1 MADFFSTEKSLQLTL
16 GRCVTF
22 LHFCATYGCGLCVVR
37 LGGSGCSTD
46 SVTSGTSAEEDDLV
60 SRIGC
65 QSLYGTSWCG
75 THDSTDLHTLC
86 NVIRMVN
93 LFDITG
99 CQSDLVTVG
108 AVSSCCLTHDLLLW
122 QLAFDRIFNRN
133 GRISCTGH
141 THCLIYIRTSGQWIA
156 DGSAETGCCATE
168 WLDLGRV
175 VMCLI
180 LEVDKPFLPNNG
192 MRSILSIRCWRL
204 PLSVTDARWHFRI
217 VYFYRNNDGTCIDL
231 IGLFL
236 IVQLAL
242 CFQLLHRK

>member
-22 LHFCATYGCGLCVVR
+22 LHLCATYGCGLCVVR

-108 AVSSCCLTHDLLLW
+108 AVSSCCLAHDLLLW
-122 QLAFDRIFNRN
+122 QLAFDRILNRN

-141 THCLIYIRTSGQWIA
+141 THCLIYISTSG
-156 DGSAETGCCATE
+156 
-168 WLDLGRV
+168 
-175 VMCLI
+175 
-180 LEVDKPFLPNNG
+180 
-192 MRSILSIRCWRL
+192 
-204 PLSVTDARWHFRI
+204 
-217 VYFYRNNDGTCIDL
+217 
-231 IGLFL
+231 
-236 IVQLAL
+236 
-242 CFQLLHRK
+242 